1 MRRPVSSTTTSCWFF
16 SSWYSREISLRAREV
31 AFQSIWR
38 RLSPTRYS
46 RIWWKSVPS
55 PRRRLTCAP
64 ISRDACSALT
74 RANLVSGA
82 KLGNTRT
89 RCVAPARHSWRHS
102 RSGECITMCTPSK
115 AKLPRASGRNR

>member
-1 MRRPVSSTTTSCWFF
+1 MRRPVSSTTISCWFF
-16 SSWYSREISLRAREV
+16 SSWYSREISLRARAV

-55 PRRRLTCAP
+55 PRRRLMCAP
-64 ISRDACSALT
+64 TMREACSADSSAN
-74 RANLVSGA
+74 RASGA

-89 RCVAPARHSWRHS
+89 RCGTPAIRDCRHR
-102 RSGECITMCTPSK
+102 RSGDDRRNCTPSK
-115 AKLPRASGRNR
+115 LKSPRAFGRRR